1 MYGDVTFCHIT
12 LTSCFVVSVPQQKT
26 LLFVMAYS
34 SSDEEYDLFSLFRS
48 HMSSLFSPQ
57 AAVAEALIHSSGDPE
72 RVERWKLIAPA
83 FRSLR

>member
-1 MYGDVTFCHIT
+1 
-12 LTSCFVVSVPQQKT
+12 
-26 LLFVMAYS
+26 
-34 SSDEEYDLFSLFRS
+34 
-48 HMSSLFSPQ
+48 MSSLFSPQ